1 MTTKLFCGY
10 CKEMM
15 VGYGGTGKSG
25 RQYHYYNCKNAKK
38 KKCRKKIVSKQYIED
53 KVVTECLKL
62 LTDENIAFIAKMV
75 AEEYNKSPDNISV
88 KALKKAIQESDA
100 AIENLWRGIEQGQS
114 VEMLT
119 ERINKRK
126 AEKAELEEQLAIE
139 QNKKICLT
147 EPQIHA
153 FLDYVCD
160 MPIDDV
166 NKRRAIIN
174 IFVHSIY
181 LYDDYFT
188 LIINASRKP
197 LRIDNIPLDD
207 IEAAFRGDTYTSA
220 ECSSM
225 KLSAPPNESY
235 PNTVFFLKNVF
246 GIVIQK

>member
-1 MTTKLFCGY
+1 M
-10 CKEMM
+10 
-15 VGYGGTGKSG
+15 
-25 RQYHYYNCKNAKK
+25 
-38 KKCRKKIVSKQYIED
+38 
-53 KVVTECLKL
+53 
-62 LTDENIAFIAKMV
+62 
-75 AEEYNKSPDNISV
+75 
-88 KALKKAIQESDA
+88 
-100 AIENLWRGIEQGQS
+100 
-114 VEMLT
+114 
-119 ERINKRK
+119 
-126 AEKAELEEQLAIE
+126 
-139 QNKKICLT
+139 T

-225 KLSAPPNESY
+225 KLSAPPETHQNSKRI
-235 PNTVFFLKNVF
+235 TVGFSIPFLTSKLAMHN
-246 GIVIQK
+246 